1 MLNDALEFLAKK
13 MGNVVKYDTAGNPSI
28 FVPFKKCL
36 SSELDASLP
45 AHVHPAFIINDVAQD
60 VIYIGKYKAC
70 ALVSGGSLYS
80 LPGRDPANTIDYD
93 TFLTRMR
100 AAHTGASGLTIADH
114 GLILLTAYKNGWSPK
129 GNNNYGTDVNDG
141 TLWAENVAVTVGQHK
156 VARGWEYEAKIAH
169 TTSNDHYPENDRV
182 YWKKLKQVGG
192 TMSGASG
199 VGDRTLTGS
208 GPASW
213 YLGEDTANIA
223 DAQGDVTEQV
233 YGYRTVDGEIQ
244 IMKNNDAADPAADMS
259 VNSAAWKAILPSQS
273 DDTYTL
279 VAPGTAGTLKW
290 KWANSKITLD
300 TETTVEDQNR
310 NTAFKDLA
318 VNSTNVPYIPS
329 IMRELGLFPVSGDS
343 LTKGMVYVNTK
354 GERVARRGGNY
365 NSASNAGVGCM
376 NGLYT
381 RSSASGSHGARP
393 RSL

>member
-60 VIYIGKYKAC
+60 EIYIGKYKAC
-70 ALVSGGSLYS
+70 ALTSGGSLYS
-80 LPGRDPANTIDYD
+80 LPGRDPENNLDWG

-114 GLILLTAYKNGWSPK
+114 GLILLTAYKYGWSPK
-129 GNNNYGTDVNDG
+129 GNNNYGVDVNDG
-141 TLWAENVAVTVGQHK
+141 TLWADNTAVAVGAKK
-156 VARGWEYEAKIAH
+156 VFRGWEYECLVAH
-169 TTSNDHYPENDRV
+169 TTSSAHYPENDRA

-192 TMSGASG
+192 TMSAASG
-199 VGDRTLTGS
+199 VGTRTLTGS

-213 YLGEDTANIA
+213 YLGEDTANLA
-223 DAQGDVTEQV
+223 DIHGNVLEQV

-259 VNSAAWKAILPSQS
+259 VNSAAWKAILPSLS

-300 TETTVEDQNR
+300 TETTVEDQTR
-310 NTAFKDLA
+310 DTAFKDLA
-318 VNSTNVPYIPS
+318 VNSTNVPYIPC
-329 IMRELGLFPVSGDS
+329 IMRELGLFPVSGDT
-343 LTKGMVYVNTK
+343 LTKGRVYVNTK
-354 GERVARRGGNY
+354 GERVARRGGTY
-365 NSASNAGVGCM
+365 NLTSSAGVGCLY
-376 NGLYT
+376 GSYT
-381 RSSASGSHGARP
+381 RSGALGRHGARP